1 MEQLAPP
8 GTVRLT
14 GETVRLA
21 EGYVEVRSLGP
32 VPVKG
37 LAEPVDI
44 FELTGAGAA
53 RTLLQAAAL
62 RGLTRFVGRDAE
74 VEHLRRVLTQAGA
87 GPGQVVAIVGEAGF
101 GKSRLTYEFTRSHRV
116 QDWLI
121 LEASSVS
128 YGKAS
133 SYLPVIDLL
142 KGYFKIG
149 DRDDHRGM
157 RAKVLGRVLALD
169 RLLEPLLPPLLALL
183 DVPVEDPAW
192 QNLDPPLRRQRTLD
206 AVKRLLLRESQVQP
220 VLMVFED
227 LHWIDGE
234 TQALLDSVVE
244 SLGSTRLLLLVNYRP
259 EYKQRWGS
267 RTSYSQLR
275 LDSLPADSAA
285 ELLVGLLGSDP
296 GLAPLTQILVKR
308 GNPFFLEETV
318 RTLVETGALAGERGA
333 YRLTRPVETLQVP
346 ATVQAI
352 LAARIDRLSAED
364 KRLLQAASIVGKDV
378 PFTVVHAIAELPD
391 DKLRQALARL
401 QAAEFVYEARLF
413 PDLEYT
419 FKHALTHEV
428 AYRSVLQERRRAL
441 HASIV
446 QVRERLHE
454 NRLDEHVEALAH
466 HAFLGEAWDKA
477 ARYLRH
483 ASERASRQSANRE
496 AVTHLE
502 RALVTLRNL
511 PESPERPTRE
521 RTAYLHAGC
530 ILYILKFQ
538 APAEVFDENL
548 ATYKSALDSLSRF

>member
-14 GETVRLA
+14 GETVRSA

-53 RTLLQAAAL
+53 RTRLQAAAL

-87 GPGQVVAIVGEAGF
+87 GQGQVVAIAGEAGV

-128 YGKAS
+128 YAKAS

-149 DRDDHRGM
+149 DRDDHREM

-244 SLGSTRLLLLVNYRP
+244 SLGSTRLRLLVNYRP
-259 EYKQRWGS
+259 EYEQRWGS

-296 GLAPLTQILVKR
+296 GLASLTQILVKR
-308 GNPFFLEETV
+308 G
-318 RTLVETGALAGERGA
+318 
-333 YRLTRPVETLQVP
+333 TR
-346 ATVQAI
+346 
-352 LAARIDRLSAED
+352 S
-364 KRLLQAASIVGKDV
+364 S
-378 PFTVVHAIAELPD
+378 
-391 DKLRQALARL
+391 
-401 QAAEFVYEARLF
+401 
-413 PDLEYT
+413 
-419 FKHALTHEV
+419 
-428 AYRSVLQERRRAL
+428 SRRRSARSPAPRIRRCGSPSTRSRIRM
-441 HASIV
+441 AS
-446 QVRERLHE
+446 
-454 NRLDEHVEALAH
+454 
-466 HAFLGEAWDKA
+466 
-477 ARYLRH
+477 
-483 ASERASRQSANRE
+483 
-496 AVTHLE
+496 
-502 RALVTLRNL
+502 
-511 PESPERPTRE
+511 PTRS
-521 RTAYLHAGC
+521 
-530 ILYILKFQ
+530 
-538 APAEVFDENL
+538 P
-548 ATYKSALDSLSRF
+548 S